1 MNGAAVTIGKF
12 NGFHLGHQVLLD
24 SVADVAEKE
33 GYDAYCIKLVFSN
46 ERIFTAEEEQ
56 EIFRD
61 KYDKMALECI
71 SFTPEFASQSPED
84 FVRTIL
90 VDKYNVKYI
99 SVGKDFRFGKDRA
112 GDTDVLAELG
122 IKYGFEV
129 RVFDKLCI
137 GDEVV
142 SSTRIKEKMASGD
155 MEEASRLLGRPYSI
169 AGIVEGGKKL
179 GRSLGYPT
187 INQKFASNKILP
199 LFGVYSSDVLV
210 YNSTG
215 DFQKY
220 KGITNIGIRPSVN
233 DGDVPTVETFIYNFS
248 EDIYGYKVKIIPK
261 VYIRP
266 ERHFNSLEELTE
278 QISRDTKYADSL

>member
-99 SVGKDFRFGKDRA
+99 SVGKDFRFGKDRT

>member
-142 SSTRIKEKMASGD
+142 SSTRIKEKMVSGD
-155 MEEASRLLGRPYSI
+155 MEEASRLLGRPYII

>member
-12 NGFHLGHQVLLD
+12 NGFHLGHQILLD
-24 SVADVAEKE
+24 SLADEALEK

-46 ERIFTAEEEQ
+46 ERIFTSEEEQ
-56 EIFRD
+56 EILNE
-61 KYDKMALECI
+61 KYNKMSLECI

-84 FVRTIL
+84 FVRTVL

-112 GDTDVLAELG
+112 GNTEILTELG
-122 IKYGFEV
+122 NRYGFEV
-129 RVFDKLCI
+129 KVFDKLRI
-137 GDEVV
+137 DDVIV
-142 SSTRIKEKMASGD
+142 SSTRIKEKMAEGN
-155 MEEASRLLGRPYSI
+155 MQEVSRLLGRPYSI
-169 AGIVEGGKKL
+169 SGIVEGGKKL

-187 INQKFASNKILP
+187 INQKLASDKILP

-215 DFQKY
+215 DFSKY
-220 KGITNIGIRPSVN
+220 KGITNIGIRPSVD

-248 EDIYGYKVKIIPK
+248 DDIYGYKVKIIPK

-266 ERHFNSLEELTE
+266 EKHFNSLEELTE
-278 QISRDTKYADSL
+278 QISRDTKFADSL

>member
-33 GYDAYCIKLVFSN
+33 GYDSYCIKLVFSN

-56 EIFRD
+56 EILRD
-61 KYDKMALECI
+61 KYDKMELACI

-137 GDEVV
+137 GEEVV

>member
-12 NGFHLGHQVLLD
+12 NGFHLGHQILLD
-24 SVADVAEKE
+24 SLVDKALEK

-46 ERIFTAEEEQ
+46 ERIFTSEEEQ
-56 EIFRD
+56 EILNE
-61 KYDKMALECI
+61 KYNKMSFECI

-99 SVGKDFRFGKDRA
+99 SVGKDFRFGKDRT
-112 GDTDVLAELG
+112 GNTELLTELG
-122 IKYGFEV
+122 NRYGFEV
-129 RVFDKLCI
+129 RVFDKLSI
-137 GDEVV
+137 DGEIV
-142 SSTRIKEKMASGD
+142 SSTRIKEKMAEGN
-155 MEEASRLLGRPYSI
+155 MQEASRLLGRPYSI
-169 AGIVEGGKKL
+169 SGIVEGGKKL

-187 INQKFASNKILP
+187 INQKLASDKILP

-215 DFQKY
+215 DFSKY
-220 KGITNIGIRPSVN
+220 KGITNIGIRPSVD
-233 DGDVPTVETFIYNFS
+233 DGDIPTVETFIYNFS
-248 EDIYGYKVKIIPK
+248 DDIYGYKVKIIPK

-266 ERHFNSLEELTE
+266 EKHFNSLEELTE